1 MLQQR
6 GVEKMQHPSLEKC
19 IFKKKKKGFTEMT
32 YVDKVPVLGLGST
45 PKFE

>member
-19 IFKKKKKGFTEMT
+19 ILKKKKGFTEMT